1 MAVEHLTLEKFKEQ
15 IFDYENEKEWKYKGD
30 VPAIVDFYADWCHPC
45 KMVAPIM
52 EKLQERYKGKLKVWK
67 LDTEAERELAAMFG
81 IRNIPSILFIPL
93 EGTPMMQIG
102 AFPEHVY
109 VEIIEK
115 ELLKD
120 QDKAE
125 ASQEESKAEDNG
137 QSEEKSQE
145 N

>member
-1 MAVEHLTLEKFKEQ
+1 MAVEHLTLQKFKDQ

-30 VPAIVDFYADWCHPC
+30 VPAIIDFYADWCNPC

-52 EKLQERYKGKLKVWK
+52 EKLQEKYKGKLKVWK
-67 LDTEAERELAAMFG
+67 LDTEAERELTAMFG
-81 IRNIPSILFIPL
+81 IRNIPSILFIPK

-109 VEIIEK
+109 VEIIEN

-120 QDKAE
+120 KEPA
-125 ASQEESKAEDNG
+125 EESKERM
-137 QSEEKSQE
+137 EEKTEKQSGE

>member
-1 MAVEHLTLEKFKEQ
+1 MAVQHLTLQKFKEQ
-15 IFDYENEKEWKYKGD
+15 IFDYENESEWKYKGD
-30 VPAIVDFYADWCHPC
+30 VPAVIDFYADWCRPC

-52 EKLQERYKGKLKVWK
+52 EKLSEKYKGRLKVWK

-81 IRNIPSILFIPL
+81 IRNIPSILFIPKK
-93 EGTPMMQIG
+93 GTPMMQVG
-102 AFPEHVY
+102 AFPEHIY

-120 QDKAE
+120 DEAAQNEAQAE
-125 ASQEESKAEDNG
+125 A
-137 QSEEKSQE
+137 EKSEKEE